1 MLTQQLE
8 LSVFA
13 SIMVLGIVFLCWSFY
28 HLCLDS
34 RKARS
39 RSRNRSSV
47 VSRVQPGFGWRN
59 RPRQHEGFRRS
70 EQPTGLGRSAQRP
83 MARRSA

>member
-8 LSVFA
+8 LSVLA

-34 RKARS
+34 RRT

-47 VSRVQPGFGWRN
+47 VSRVQNGFDWRS
-59 RPRQHEGFRRS
+59 RPRQHEGLRRS

-83 MARRSA
+83 MAHRSA

>member
-34 RKARS
+34 RRARN
-39 RSRNRSSV
+39 RNRSPV
-47 VSRVQPGFGWRN
+47 VSRVQPGFDWRS
-59 RPRQHEGFRRS
+59 RPRRHEGFRRA
-70 EQPTGLGRSAQRP
+70 EQPTGLGRSEQRP